1 MTTEFPYRM
10 AENDDRRENGNEEE
24 ELRRR
29 HRRAGRSRELS
40 VDSSKSL

>member
-1 MTTEFPYRM
+1 MNEKP
-10 AENDDRRENGNEEE
+10 ESRENGEEE
-24 ELRRR
+24 EDLRRR

>member
-1 MTTEFPYRM
+1 MT
-10 AENDDRRENGNEEE
+10 ENVDSRENGNEEE
-24 ELRRR
+24 DLRRR